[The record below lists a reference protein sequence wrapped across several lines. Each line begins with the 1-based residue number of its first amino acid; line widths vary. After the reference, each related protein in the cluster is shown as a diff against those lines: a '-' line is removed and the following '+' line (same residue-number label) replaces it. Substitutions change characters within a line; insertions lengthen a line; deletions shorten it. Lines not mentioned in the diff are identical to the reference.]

1 MRTMCKQS
9 DHHHLYPNAMSG
21 VLYYEGQLLNNN
33 YPATSKELYLPPRY
47 CSLCVDTTTP
57 YSRAVKLVPLQGSP
71 IPFTLANERRADFEN
86 DCSAYCDSVNDADSM
101 SCFVELYERQDIN
114 TKSLGVCK
122 CYERFTNKVFYP
134 PPSWKKQYTGE
145 VTLDDDSLSR
155 GIFPINEPL
164 INTKVYQSNFVIHF
178 SSY

>member
-86 DCSAYCDSVNDADSM
+86 DCSAYCDSLNDADSV
-101 SCFVELYERQDIN
+101 SCFLNYMRGNILIPNCWEYVNATSVLIPI
-114 TKSLGVCK
+114 KSSI
-122 CYERFTNKVFYP
+122 RR
-134 PPSWKKQYTGE
+134 S
-145 VTLDDDSLSR
+145 SR
-155 GIFPINEPL
+155 ETIY
-164 INTKVYQSNFVIHF
+164 K
-178 SSY
+178 